1 MSSVALD
8 TSAAIPYVVRT
19 HEAHARVSKHV
30 SQRGPVLTGQSLAE
44 TYSVLTRLPS
54 DARVAPHDAARL
66 LRNNFGNP
74 VLLPDEMA
82 SRLPEALAVA
92 NIAGGAVY
100 DAMVGLSAREA
111 GIVLV
116 TRDRRAAG
124 TYANLVVAYELVA

>member
-8 TSAAIPYVVRT
+8 TSAAIPYIVRA
-19 HEAHARVSKHV
+19 HEAHARVSKRV
-30 SQRGPVLTGQSLAE
+30 SHRGPVLTGQSLAE

-54 DARVAPHDAARL
+54 DARVAPEDAVRL

-74 VLLPDEMA
+74 VLLPDELA
-82 SRLPEALAVA
+82 IRLPEALAVA

-100 DAMVGLSAREA
+100 DALVGLSAREA
-111 GIVLV
+111 GILLV

-124 TYANLVVAYELVA
+124 TYANLGVAYELVA